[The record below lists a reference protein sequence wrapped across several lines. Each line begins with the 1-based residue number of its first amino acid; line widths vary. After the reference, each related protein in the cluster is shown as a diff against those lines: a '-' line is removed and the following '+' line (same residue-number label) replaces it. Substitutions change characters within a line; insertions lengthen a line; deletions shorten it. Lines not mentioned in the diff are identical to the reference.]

1 MDRLRVMAAFMIK
14 ESDLTRAAKLQLMNF
29 LENEATDAQVMALL
43 LDGEV
48 QALDEMAE
56 QVVYDRWDAAM
67 LDEKWAKDVK
77 IHGTGQHAGKSVGQ
91 LKKEI
96 AALRGQPGNK
106 EKMGELLF
114 ALRAKQH
121 WKKKTGL

>member
-67 LDEKWAKDVK
+67 LDEKSIDQA
-77 IHGTGQHAGKSVGQ
+77 
-91 LKKEI
+91 I
-96 AALRGQPGNK
+96 ADAESEWNSRPGS
-106 EKMGELLF
+106 
-114 ALRAKQH
+114 
-121 WKKKTGL
+121 